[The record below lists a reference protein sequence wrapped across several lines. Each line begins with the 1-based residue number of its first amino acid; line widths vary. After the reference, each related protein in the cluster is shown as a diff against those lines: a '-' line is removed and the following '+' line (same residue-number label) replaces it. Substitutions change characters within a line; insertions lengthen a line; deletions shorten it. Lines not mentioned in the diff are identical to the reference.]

1 MARLKL
7 TVRRRKKFFCYLVV
21 SKNPRFSKATYIGF
35 TMNPSRRIRQHNGE
49 IVNGAWKTSRKR
61 PWAFAVV
68 IEGFPTKISALQF
81 EWAWQNPNKHR
92 GVKKDL
98 PTNIHKKPGCGPKF
112 QILGMLLKSTPW
124 SQYTLS
130 LHFLNIK
137 MRDTFLD
144 ATSYMIGMG
153 DFCRIS
159 PLENLHD
166 KSLDEEEE
174 SASCKENG
182 MDEQGESGKN
192 LVFEEQKRVDF
203 LDSCDICQND
213 LVGSIINC
221 PLCQAEWHVECLAKL
236 FLFDFPE
243 QLLPRHGN
251 CPSCTN
257 TIQWGNVI
265 RSLRSVTVETIS
277 TT

>member
-7 TVRRRKKFFCYLVV
+7 TVN
-21 SKNPRFSKATYIGF
+21 SAA
-35 TMNPSRRIRQHNGE
+35 NGE

-213 LVGSIINC
+213 LVGSIKTALFVKQSGMLNALQNC
-221 PLCQAEWHVECLAKL
+221 SYLI
-236 FLFDFPE
+236 FLNSFFLVMEIAPHAQTQSNGE
-243 QLLPRHGN
+243 TLLE
-251 CPSCTN
+251 
-257 TIQWGNVI
+257 V
-265 RSLRSVTVETIS
+265 
-277 TT
+277 